1 MTPRATLRL
10 QLHEG
15 FTFDDAAAHAGY
27 FARLGVSHLYL
38 SPVATAEPGSRH
50 GYDTVDYGTLNPE
63 LGGEAGF
70 VRLVDAL
77 RAHVSQIGD
86 GAELEPRMR
95 DRAKELA
102 EGQPFELGEAFK
114 VVQMRR

>member
-10 QLHEG
+10 QLHAG

-50 GYDTVDYGTLNPE
+50 GYDTVDYGMLNPE

-77 RAHVSQIGD
+77 RAHG
-86 GAELEPRMR
+86 L
-95 DRAKELA
+95 DRKS
-102 EGQPFELGEAFK
+102 
-114 VVQMRR
+114 VV